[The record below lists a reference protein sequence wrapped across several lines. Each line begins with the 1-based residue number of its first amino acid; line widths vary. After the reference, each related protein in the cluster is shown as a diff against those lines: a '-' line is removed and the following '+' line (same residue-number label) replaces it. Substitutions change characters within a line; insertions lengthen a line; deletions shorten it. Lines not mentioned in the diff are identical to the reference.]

1 MRLAGTGH
9 ALSACLPATPWGS
22 CVGFQVPTLA
32 WPALAHADGTSVP
45 PTSVLFKYINTR
57 SLVLKVQ
64 GEKAVFGGRHRP
76 APGGTAP
83 LYESSHGQG
92 VCVLL
97 MPLSGVWNRVR
108 GQI

>member
-1 MRLAGTGH
+1 MGELRGLPGSDTGLA
-9 ALSACLPATPWGS
+9 SPGS
-22 CVGFQVPTLA
+22 C
-32 WPALAHADGTSVP
+32 
-45 PTSVLFKYINTR
+45 INTR

-64 GEKAVFGGRHRP
+64 GEKAVFGGWHRP